1 MDVTVAPVGRG
12 RQRRL
17 SEHAPHIAAR
27 LVEMAA
33 RLEARGEPLDVL
45 DGLALR
51 NIAAIVATA

>member
-1 MDVTVAPVGRG
+1 MDATFAPTMRP

-27 LVEMAA
+27 LVEMAE

-51 NIAAIVATA
+51 NIAAIVRTA